1 MDQPLALVVPV
12 FNEESRVEEFGA
24 ELLAHAVSLPA
35 GSELVFVD
43 DGSTDRTV
51 ERLSSLGDVRV
62 LRRPHQGKGAAVIR
76 ALSEA
81 LGDICIIQDA
91 DLEYDPRDFP
101 GMIHPILTHGADAVY
116 GSRFLGSHRVFLYWH
131 YMANKFL
138 TLVTNVLTNL
148 NLSDMEVGYKVFRAD
163 VVRRLTLTSERFG
176 IEPELT
182 IKAARLGVR
191 IYEVPIR
198 YHGRT
203 YAEGKK
209 ITWRDG
215 VSAIVHIVRYRFFA

>member
-1 MDQPLALVVPV
+1 
-12 FNEESRVEEFGA
+12 
-24 ELLAHAVSLPA
+24 
-35 GSELVFVD
+35 
-43 DGSTDRTV
+43 
-51 ERLSSLGDVRV
+51 
-62 LRRPHQGKGAAVIR
+62 
-76 ALSEA
+76 
-81 LGDICIIQDA
+81 
-91 DLEYDPRDFP
+91 
-101 GMIHPILTHGADAVY
+101 
-116 GSRFLGSHRVFLYWH
+116 
-131 YMANKFL
+131 MANKFL

-163 VVRRLTLTSERFG
+163 VARRLTLTSERFG

-215 VSAIVHIVRYRFFA
+215 VSAIVHILRYRFFA